1 VDYDSVVVG
10 AGPAGSLAA
19 KTMAEEGLKVLLL
32 EKRAEIGM
40 PVRCGEAVGISGLK
54 EFGINGDKRYAAN
67 ATRGTYLFTP
77 DGTKVEMLN
86 ENPNGYVLERR
97 YFDKHLAILAAK
109 AGAEVS
115 VKAYAT
121 GLVKEN
127 GLVKGV
133 TVKRFDEEYTV
144 DCNCVV
150 GADGIESKVGRWSGI
165 DTRVP
170 ISQMSANAQ
179 FEIVGVDVD
188 PEILQFHF
196 GSKVAPKAYAW
207 IFPKGKDIVNVGLGV
222 RDSKITAYEY
232 LQRFVNSKEY
242 LRGGSIVSIVVGG
255 VPVVG
260 PIQRSVAGGVLLVG
274 DAARHVD
281 PLTGGGIY
289 NAMVCG
295 RIAGRVVSE
304 AKLAGDFSEGFLM
317 KYEDQWK
324 EEVGKKL
331 LKSLRVKEAIEKMS
345 DEDLNKVGKAMQG
358 MNWGKVDIKDITKS
372 IFRMPPELLSF
383 IRELMKKD

>member
-1 VDYDSVVVG
+1 
-10 AGPAGSLAA
+10 
-19 KTMAEEGLKVLLL
+19 
-32 EKRAEIGM
+32 
-40 PVRCGEAVGISGLK
+40 
-54 EFGINGDKRYAAN
+54 
-67 ATRGTYLFTP
+67 
-77 DGTKVEMLN
+77 
-86 ENPNGYVLERR
+86 
-97 YFDKHLAILAAK
+97 
-109 AGAEVS
+109 
-115 VKAYAT
+115 
-121 GLVKEN
+121 
-127 GLVKGV
+127 
-133 TVKRFDEEYTV
+133 
-144 DCNCVV
+144 
-150 GADGIESKVGRWSGI
+150 
-165 DTRVP
+165 
-170 ISQMSANAQ
+170 
-179 FEIVGVDVD
+179 
-188 PEILQFHF
+188 
-196 GSKVAPKAYAW
+196 
-207 IFPKGKDIVNVGLGV
+207 VGLGG

-304 AKLAGDFSEGFLM
+304 ASVAGDFSEGFLM
-317 KYEDQWK
+317 KYENQWK